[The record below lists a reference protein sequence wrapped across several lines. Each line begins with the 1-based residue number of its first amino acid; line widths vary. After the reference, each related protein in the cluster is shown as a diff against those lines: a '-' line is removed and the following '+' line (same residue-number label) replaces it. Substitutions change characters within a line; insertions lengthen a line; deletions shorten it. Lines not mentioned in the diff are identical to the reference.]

1 MKVIK
6 EDSGLMIVKHRN
18 ILFFIIAIFFVI
30 LGFGATFSPNFLI
43 SETTPLWFGLVFIL
57 SGFLALFSIKIT
69 TIRLDKSENKISILK
84 KRIAGR
90 QNLEE
95 FPIENV
101 KEIELTV
108 DFSSSSDGK
117 NSYSYQLYF
126 VLNDGQNKELGQ
138 NVTSTNKPLNSIF
151 SSQIKTGK
159 RIAGFLDVPFLER
172 RPPTVQETLSTVS
185 KTIKDSII
193 KARE

>member
-1 MKVIK
+1 MKVTK
-6 EDSGLMIVKHRN
+6 EDSGLMIVKQRN

-30 LGFGATFSPNFLI
+30 LGFSAIFSPDLFV
-43 SETTPLWFGLVFIL
+43 SEAPPLWFGLVFIL
-57 SGFLALFSIKIT
+57 FGFLAVFSIKIT
-69 TIRLDKSENKISILK
+69 TIRLDRSENKISILK

-159 RIAGFLDVPFLER
+159 RIASFLDVPFLER

-193 KARE
+193 NARE

>member
-30 LGFGATFSPNFLI
+30 LGFSAIFSPDLFV
-43 SETTPLWFGLVFIL
+43 SEAPPLWFGLVFIL

-101 KEIELTV
+101 KEIELTI

-159 RIAGFLDVPFLER
+159 RIASFLDVPFLER

-193 KARE
+193 NARE

>member
-6 EDSGLMIVKHRN
+6 EDSGLMIVNHRN

-159 RIAGFLDVPFLER
+159 RIASFLDVPFLER

-193 KARE
+193 NARE

>member
-57 SGFLALFSIKIT
+57 FGFLAVFSIKIT

-101 KEIELTV
+101 KEIELTI

-159 RIAGFLDVPFLER
+159 RIASFLDVPFLER

-193 KARE
+193 NARE

>member
-101 KEIELTV
+101 KEIELTI

-159 RIAGFLDVPFLER
+159 RIADFLGVPFLER
-172 RPPTVQETLSTVS
+172 RPPTVQETLSTIS

-193 KARE
+193 NARE